1 MRVLWAPGALT
12 LGKTHRPIT
21 LLTTPFS
28 DLAPLTG
35 HPFFQTARKQP
46 HSTPDC
52 QEAASPEQ
60 YTREPHK
67 ASGYQLL
74 RQNCNLPG
82 GPKKLCL
89 HRPLGIPQTHRNPKT
104 KRGGGLSSN
113 RRRNCARF
121 WQERLSTPVM
131 PSRTVASVP
140 ECVRWA
146 WGYYHACHLLDRP
159 SLRTVQAQLCL
170 RNILEAVCKAAP
182 RSNLIKD

>member
-113 RRRNCARF
+113 RRRNCARL
-121 WQERLSTPVM
+121 WQERLCFGTGM
-131 PSRTVASVP
+131 ISV
-140 ECVRWA
+140 
-146 WGYYHACHLLDRP
+146 GMGLL
-159 SLRTVQAQLCL
+159 SCL
-170 RNILEAVCKAAP
+170 PPTRQTFPPHCTSQTMLD
-182 RSNLIKD
+182 SNLIKD

>member
-82 GPKKLCL
+82 GPKKTLPPQAPR
-89 HRPLGIPQTHRNPKT
+89 HPTKPTAARKRREGGIVLEQTP
-104 KRGGGLSSN
+104 
-113 RRRNCARF
+113 
-121 WQERLSTPVM
+121 
-131 PSRTVASVP
+131 
-140 ECVRWA
+140 
-146 WGYYHACHLLDRP
+146 
-159 SLRTVQAQLCL
+159 QLCKTLAREAML
-170 RNILEAVCKAAP
+170 RYRNDFGGHGVIIMLATYSTDLPSALYTPSCA
-182 RSNLIKD
+182 

>member
-89 HRPLGIPQTHRNPKT
+89 HRPLGIPQRPPRPENEG
-104 KRGGGLSSN
+104 RGGIVLEQTPQLCKTLAREAMLRYRNDFGGHGVIIMLATYSTDLPSALYTP
-113 RRRNCARF
+113 NCA
-121 WQERLSTPVM
+121 
-131 PSRTVASVP
+131 
-140 ECVRWA
+140 
-146 WGYYHACHLLDRP
+146 
-159 SLRTVQAQLCL
+159 
-170 RNILEAVCKAAP
+170 
-182 RSNLIKD
+182 